1 VTNPRPLLMSA
12 SGGVRDLFRQI
23 RRPVTLFRKTTRT
36 TRMESAHEHSTW
48 KQWIEAHGPRLL
60 LCARQWTRSL
70 ADAED
75 VLQEGFVR
83 YWRHQRH
90 LPGDPQALLVT
101 SIRRAAL
108 DLARREDRRTAREQR
123 ADGGLEE
130 REAVFQKLPGEGDER
145 RQEIEAALRR
155 LPPDQRE
162 VLVLK
167 IWQELTFEQIGE
179 ALDIPANTAAS
190 RYRYA
195 LIALRKQL
203 EPLCHG

>member
-1 VTNPRPLLMSA
+1 MEATNDHDS
-12 SGGVRDLFRQI
+12 
-23 RRPVTLFRKTTRT
+23 
-36 TRMESAHEHSTW
+36 W
-48 KQWIEAHGPRLL
+48 KHWLEAHGPKLL
-60 LCARQWTRSL
+60 LCARQWTRSF

-75 VLQEGFVR
+75 VVQEAFVR

-108 DLARREDRRTAREQR
+108 DHARRQARRVAREEK

-130 REAVFQKLPGEGDER
+130 REFAFEPAGEDSDR
-145 RQEIEAALRR
+145 RREIEAAMQR
-155 LPPDQRE
+155 LPAGQRE

-167 IWQELTFEQIGE
+167 IWNELTFEQIGE
-179 ALDIPANTAAS
+179 TLEIPPNTAAS

-195 LIALRKQL
+195 LAALRKEL
-203 EPLCHG
+203 NPACHG

>member
-1 VTNPRPLLMSA
+1 
-12 SGGVRDLFRQI
+12 
-23 RRPVTLFRKTTRT
+23 
-36 TRMESAHEHSTW
+36 MESAHEHESW
-48 KQWIEAHGPRLL
+48 KDWIEAHGPRLL

-75 VLQEGFVR
+75 VLQEAFVR

-90 LPGDPQALLVT
+90 LPGDPRALLVT

-123 ADGGLEE
+123 AEEGLEE
-130 REAVFQKLPGEGDER
+130 RETLFTPLPCEGDER
-145 RQEIEAALRR
+145 RAEIEAALRQ
-155 LPPDQRE
+155 LPDEQRE

-167 IWQELTFEQIGE
+167 IWQEFTFEQIGE
-179 ALDIPANTAAS
+179 TLGISPNTAAS

-195 LIALRKQL
+195 LIALRQQL

>member
-1 VTNPRPLLMSA
+1 
-12 SGGVRDLFRQI
+12 
-23 RRPVTLFRKTTRT
+23 
-36 TRMESAHEHSTW
+36 MESRESNHEHGTW
-48 KQWIEAHGPRLL
+48 KDWIEAHGPRLL

-75 VLQEGFVR
+75 VLQEAFVR
-83 YWRHQRH
+83 YWKHQRH

-108 DLARREDRRTAREQR
+108 DLARREDRRTARELR
-123 ADGGLEE
+123 SDGALEDRGTFFE
-130 REAVFQKLPGEGDER
+130 KLPGEGDER
-145 RQEIEAALRR
+145 RQEIEAALLR
-155 LPPDQRE
+155 LPEEQRE

-167 IWQELTFEQIGE
+167 IWRECTFEQVGE
-179 ALDIPANTAAS
+179 TLGIPPNTAAS

-195 LIALRKQL
+195 LNALRKQL

>member
-1 VTNPRPLLMSA
+1 MERTNE
-12 SGGVRDLFRQI
+12 Q
-23 RRPVTLFRKTTRT
+23 
-36 TRMESAHEHSTW
+36 HSW
-48 KQWIEAHGPRLL
+48 KHWIEAHGPKLL

-75 VLQEGFVR
+75 VVQEAFVR
-83 YWRHQRH
+83 YWRHQRQ

-108 DLARREDRRTAREQR
+108 DLARREDRRTAREEK
-123 ADGGLEE
+123 AEGGLDE
-130 REAVFQKLPGEGDER
+130 RDAVFEKLPGEGDER
-145 RQEIEAALRR
+145 RIEIEAAMQH
-155 LPPDQRE
+155 LPAEQRE

-167 IWQELTFEQIGE
+167 IWQEFTFEQIAGT
-179 ALDIPANTAAS
+179 LGIPPNTAAS

-195 LIALRKQL
+195 LNALRKEL

>member
-1 VTNPRPLLMSA
+1 
-12 SGGVRDLFRQI
+12 
-23 RRPVTLFRKTTRT
+23 
-36 TRMESAHEHSTW
+36 MEPAHEAADW
-48 KQWIEAHGPRLL
+48 KTWIETHGPRLL

-75 VLQEGFVR
+75 IVQEAFVR

-90 LPGDPQALLVT
+90 LPGNPHALLVV

-108 DLARREDRRTAREQR
+108 DLARRDDRRTARELK
-123 ADGGLEE
+123 ADGGVEVPEMSFE
-130 REAVFQKLPGEGDER
+130 RLPGEGDER
-145 RQEIEAALRR
+145 RVEIENALQR
-155 LPPDQRE
+155 LPAEQRE

-179 ALDIPANTAAS
+179 ALEIPANTAAS
-190 RYRYA
+190 RYRYG

>member
-1 VTNPRPLLMSA
+1 
-12 SGGVRDLFRQI
+12 
-23 RRPVTLFRKTTRT
+23 VTLFSKAPETD
-36 TRMESAHEHSTW
+36 RMESAHEHDSW
-48 KQWIEAHGPRLL
+48 RHWIEAHGPRLL

-75 VLQEGFVR
+75 VLQEAFVR

-90 LPGDPQALLVT
+90 LPGDPGALLVT
-101 SIRRAAL
+101 SIRRAAI
-108 DLARREDRRTAREQR
+108 DLARREDRRAAREER
-123 ADGGLEE
+123 ADGTVEE
-130 REAVFQKLPGEGDER
+130 SDEFFQRLPGEGDER
-145 RQEIEAALRR
+145 RREIEAALRR
-155 LPPDQRE
+155 LPEEQRE

-167 IWQELTFEQIGE
+167 IWQELTFEQIARE
-179 ALDIPANTAAS
+179 LDIPPNTAAS

>member
-1 VTNPRPLLMSA
+1 
-12 SGGVRDLFRQI
+12 
-23 RRPVTLFRKTTRT
+23 
-36 TRMESAHEHSTW
+36 MEATHDQGTW
-48 KQWIEAHGPRLL
+48 KHWLEAHGPKLL

-75 VLQEGFVR
+75 VVQEAFVR

-90 LPGDPQALLVT
+90 LPGDPQALLIT

-108 DLARREDRRTAREQR
+108 DHARRHARRTAREEK

-130 REAVFQKLPGEGDER
+130 RDCTFEAQPGEDADR
-145 RQEIEAALRR
+145 RNEIESALQR
-155 LPPDQRE
+155 LPAVQRE

-167 IWQELTFEQIGE
+167 IWNELTFEQIGE
-179 ALDIPANTAAS
+179 ALEIPANTAAS

-195 LIALRKQL
+195 LAALRKEL
-203 EPLCHG
+203 KPACHG

>member
-1 VTNPRPLLMSA
+1 MSV
-12 SGGVRDLFRQI
+12 SGTLPDKIRQFR
-23 RRPVTLFRKTTRT
+23 RSVTLFRETPEFP
-36 TRMESAHEHSTW
+36 RMESAHEHSTW
-48 KQWIEAHGPRLL
+48 QQWIEAHGPRLL
-60 LCARQWTRSL
+60 LCARQWTHSL

-75 VLQEGFVR
+75 VLQEAFVR

-90 LPGDPQALLVT
+90 LPGNPQALLVT

-108 DLARREDRRTAREQR
+108 DLARREDRRAAREER
-123 ADGGLEE
+123 ADGGLEN
-130 REAVFQKLPGEGDER
+130 REGVFQKLPGEGDER
-145 RQEIEAALRR
+145 RQEIEAAMSR
-155 LPPDQRE
+155 LPAEQRE

-179 ALDIPANTAAS
+179 TLEIPANTAAS

-195 LIALRKQL
+195 LNALRKQL